1 MTIEAPR
8 ACILGDIAEA
18 SLHESFGSADV
29 RSPALQ
35 TSHGRLKEL
44 IDLQNRNGIQHT
56 IARLLSMLNM
66 NPQILHG
73 SPIHRSSILLQRRIL
88 LHTANEDRTER
99 NNSLI

>member
-44 IDLQNRNGIQHT
+44 R
-56 IARLLSMLNM
+56 
-66 NPQILHG
+66 
-73 SPIHRSSILLQRRIL
+73 RSQRQYKQKRRQL
-88 LHTANEDRTER
+88 T
-99 NNSLI
+99 S